1 MKSIIYILLFLNF
14 AGSQTITSQE
24 KIQYNLKKGDVFK
37 IEQVAIQNIVQK
49 MDSTEHFMTNSL
61 SGIFVMEVVNVADH
75 KFVLDINFE
84 TFKLKTES
92 NIYGVF
98 SEVDTSIP
106 PTDEEDIEAKIFQG
120 LIGPKFQMVLLKT
133 GKIESLT
140 GIENLVYSMIDQV
153 EIEDDFSKAMIRKTV
168 EKEFNN
174 QDMLES
180 LQQFTYIY
188 PETKVEVNQTW
199 NNSYSGAVTAN
210 NTWKLISY
218 SKGEINLEANATVQL
233 KTNEDSV
240 IMELAGTQQTEVTT
254 NTASGF
260 IKSMVVT
267 QQTEGITIV
276 KDMNN
281 LEVPTTLTSTIT
293 YKSL

>member
-14 AGSQTITSQE
+14 AGSQAITSQE

-133 GKIESLT
+133 
-140 GIENLVYSMIDQV
+140 
-153 EIEDDFSKAMIRKTV
+153 
-168 EKEFNN
+168 
-174 QDMLES
+174 
-180 LQQFTYIY
+180 
-188 PETKVEVNQTW
+188 
-199 NNSYSGAVTAN
+199 
-210 NTWKLISY
+210 
-218 SKGEINLEANATVQL
+218 
-233 KTNEDSV
+233 
-240 IMELAGTQQTEVTT
+240 
-254 NTASGF
+254 
-260 IKSMVVT
+260 
-267 QQTEGITIV
+267 
-276 KDMNN
+276 
-281 LEVPTTLTSTIT
+281 
-293 YKSL
+293 